1 MNDNNIKNNILTYEI
16 YNEIDH
22 HSAKKIREEIDN
34 KIYSTKPKT
43 LILDMTN
50 TNFMDSSGLGL
61 ILGRLRLMNEINGEL
76 KILNPSNRIY
86 KIIQMAGIEK
96 LVKIERNKT
105 NEK

>member
-1 MNDNNIKNNILTYEI
+1 
-16 YNEIDH
+16 
-22 HSAKKIREEIDN
+22 
-34 KIYSTKPKT
+34 
-43 LILDMTN
+43 
-50 TNFMDSSGLGL
+50 MDSSGLGL